1 MPSALADGSKAMKN
15 LLLVLLI
22 LAPALAPA
30 QTVIMARDTA
40 KDVLLLENGATKTVS
55 YRPSV
60 LAKQYLPALAK
71 EYNQQVALSGRQVKV
86 FLDSTNARSLAFFR
100 FIERKKSQLTVR
112 GLSVV
117 SDVFVGPDGV
127 IKLVI
132 CEFDSPV
139 EMTPAQEEATIIVMR
154 EYYQTHPFFMKSA
167 AGFQWRDWTVLGG
180 STEKRKTRSGPG
192 IINTL
197 DAARQTTRPDTV
209 KSLLL
214 NQLELTAIPEEV
226 YQFPNLTELDL
237 SKNALHELPA
247 RLTTDLPKLQK
258 LSVLYNKIPDD
269 SVFFALNK
277 HLTSLNLQGNRLTDI
292 PRTVRQNKRLQSLW
306 MGNNELK
313 ALNANSFRK
322 LRRLADLN
330 LYNAGLSNLPTGIG
344 RLKRLKILD
353 IYHNPL
359 AELPRQIGRLRRLE
373 ELGASHNQ
381 LRALPESVGKL
392 RRLRKLYVHHTQIG
406 RLPTSLAR
414 LRQLT
419 VLDLSY
425 DFFSTTPDVLS
436 QLTSLEDLDLSNNN
450 LQTLSAGLGAL
461 PNLQK
466 LYLRQNPILQSV
478 ATLKPFLP
486 IIERLEAGQ
495 TEVFR

>member
-1 MPSALADGSKAMKN
+1 MKN
-15 LLLVLLI
+15 ILLFLLLL
-22 LAPALAPA
+22 PALAPA

-40 KDVLLLENGATKTVS
+40 KDGMMLENGVTKTVS

-60 LAKQYLPALAK
+60 LAKQYLPAFSRDAQEK
-71 EYNQQVALSGRQVKV
+71 KAFSGRQQTTAFV
-86 FLDSTNARSLAFFR
+86 DSSNARRLAFFR
-100 FIERKKSQLTVR
+100 FDERNKGRIPVR
-112 GLSVV
+112 GLMTENE
-117 SDVFVGPDGV
+117 VFVLPDGR
-127 IKLVI
+127 IDLVI
-132 CEFDSPV
+132 CQFDTSAALTA
-139 EMTPAQEEATIIVMR
+139 EQEAATLTVIR
-154 EYYQTHPFFMKSA
+154 EWYQTHPTFLIKTPT
-167 AGFQWRDWTVLGG
+167 GFSFQDWLVLGG
-180 STEKRKTRSGPG
+180 FTEKRTLRTGPG

-214 NQLELTAIPEEV
+214 NQLELAEIPEEV
-226 YQFPNLTELDL
+226 YRFPNLTELDL
-237 SKNALHELPA
+237 SKNDLHELPA
-247 RLTTDLPKLQK
+247 RLTTDLPKLRK
-258 LSVLYNKIPDD
+258 LSLLYNKIPND
-269 SVFFALNK
+269 SVFFTRNK
-277 HLTSLNLQGNRLTDI
+277 HLISVNLQGNRLTDI
-292 PRTVRQNKRLQSLW
+292 PTSVKRNKRLQSLW
-306 MGNNELK
+306 MGNNDLK

-322 LRRLADLN
+322 LRRLTDLN
-330 LYNAGLSNLPTGIG
+330 LYNAGLTSLPTGIG

-353 IYHNPL
+353 IYYNNFT
-359 AELPRQIGRLRRLE
+359 ELPRQIGRLRRLE

-381 LRALPESVGKL
+381 LRDLPESVGKL
-392 RRLRKLYVHHTQIG
+392 RRLRNLYVHHTQIG
-406 RLPTSLAR
+406 RLPESLGN

-436 QLTSLEDLDLSNNN
+436 RLTSLEDLDLSNNN

-466 LYLRQNPILQSV
+466 LYLRQNPILQS
-478 ATLKPFLP
+478 AANLQPFLP